1 MERNQPS
8 RRAPEAHQAEL
19 AVIYFQVSTRRLQ
32 IRVEELETKICM
44 LLAELGNKN
53 VEINRL
59 RRELVEKIATI
70 LTLQARG
77 TSTCVETNAR
87 LPAWRVRSAWNRTP
101 ALSIGASARWIFAS
115 SSSLSA

>member
-1 MERNQPS
+1 M
-8 RRAPEAHQAEL
+8 

-77 TSTCVETNAR
+77 TMSNTRVYELPDQAAGAGSGGSQSTTERVAR
-87 LPAWRVRSAWNRTP
+87 ELIDAEQPP
-101 ALSIGASARWIFAS
+101 EFE
-115 SSSLSA
+115 